1 VLSLR
6 ALAESRS
13 HKNHPPIALRRAV
26 ADSNGRA
33 HRMIRI
39 RAAAT
44 PIVTVTKHTNSTL
57 TSQRHLGRCA
67 KQITK
72 DNPTPRTAFSRLAHR
87 SHCSFTHVR
96 SSSSAAPKTKTTKL
110 EKKATRH
117 HEAQCA
123 RCQCVAWCSSLS
135 LSLSLSLSFVCS
147 LSPSRFSPTTEE
159 RDARLAQQ
167 PSASSPKKTVHPTD
181 HQRCVSKYVVV

>member
-1 VLSLR
+1 MLSLR

-13 HKNHPPIALRRAV
+13 HKPPPPIALRRAV

-72 DNPTPRTAFSRLAHR
+72 RQPHAAHSLLAP
-87 SHCSFTHVR
+87 R
-96 SSSSAAPKTKTTKL
+96 SSIALLLHARSVLLFCRTENKNTKL

-135 LSLSLSLSFVCS
+135 LSLSLSSFVCS

-181 HQRCVSKYVVV
+181 HQRQVSKYVVV